1 MRLTRLSSYARPS
14 SQKLKWTRP
23 TSLSSV
29 KRWSW
34 IGRLPS
40 ASCASTKATS
50 CRRSPPSSPCSIARL
65 ACPLDELAL
74 PATCIHT
81 CLPAQ
86 LLAQLPARLPAQPPA
101 SLPASRPAHLT
112 TAYSSSLLLLPTYLT
127 ASPPHCRSSTRLP
140 TDRFSICP
148 LVCLPHLAS
157 RDYLTIYVAA
167 RTERARPLCA
177 RPYMESSTDGSTIT
191 RICRWLPLGARANTW
206 YFGARMRARAQNLEA
221 LECNAVLTRLHTHNR
236 DQIDFTAGSMKCSY
250 SVV

>member
-1 MRLTRLSSYARPS
+1 MPARRAGSTRYLHTY
-14 SQKLKWTRP
+14 
-23 TSLSSV
+23 
-29 KRWSW
+29 
-34 IGRLPS
+34 
-40 ASCASTKATS
+40 
-50 CRRSPPSSPCSIARL
+50 
-65 ACPLDELAL
+65 L
-74 PATCIHT
+74 PACATVCATTCATACATT
-81 CLPAQ
+81 CLTTC
-86 LLAQLPARLPAQPPA
+86 QPPA

-112 TAYSSSLLLLPTYLT
+112 TAYSSSLLLPTYLT

-177 RPYMESSTDGSTIT
+177 RPYMESSTDGSTMT

-236 DQIDFTAGSMKCSY
+236 DQIDFTAGSVMCSY